1 MKKSLSL
8 FLLLS
13 LFAAMF
19 AVSASAEDNFIEDNV
34 TFVDQSGRKT
44 KVQMRFNILPFGNGM
59 VEIKGIGADGVI
71 YNSLLTDRD
80 YTGGEIIVPEKVGP
94 ANEYTVYSVG
104 TYAFSYCPAKVTLPQ
119 SVKVID
125 YWSFYEY
132 AYEGYDF
139 QLPINV
145 TNIGENAFESA
156 KIKGITLNANLK
168 GIDDCAFDRSSI
180 ESLIIPKSV
189 FVIGKGIT
197 SHCNNLKVL
206 RVEDGNETYYSPTYS
221 NVIMRDRT
229 LEMTSEELSCF
240 RKSPAYHPAID
251 VVIKIVHD
259 WKIVK
264 AGCPTSRIPS
274 EADRIEK
281 WAFNG
286 INFLNQ
292 DVSLSANMWLI
303 EKQAFSKTNIKNLS
317 FLSNKVLIHDEAF
330 QGCKSM
336 ESLKFY
342 GNATVKSGA
351 FKDCTALEEMWCFTH
366 KPDIQPIENQF
377 ENVGPDWTPFNGKCK
392 IMAAYP
398 DEFTDTDGDENVW
411 KRWFASQIYPT
422 SYDPHKISTIYLDDY
437 TWPVAGEDADFTATS
452 LTDHATVSSVAYR
465 VYNNGWQEI
474 DPSPCALNGKFDIGF
489 TITLDEGYTFGD
501 NPALFVGG
509 DQNDVYVRRSDTE
522 MVFIIKDY
530 KVPTPPGGVP
540 IKSVSVSVTEP
551 VEGQPLSTKV
561 TWPTGMAAIRQNWSV
576 SNVEWTGD
584 DPDIEDL
591 GNYDLNKSYTLTVTV
606 EADEN
611 YCFTEDVKATLND
624 MPAVAKRGFTP
635 EGVPTLTFSVEYG
648 KNKPKMYTV
657 FDGDQTLTYY
667 YGDAYDKSNPYLEF
681 YDPVNNP
688 YAVRFAGYAG
698 RVTQIV
704 IDPSMKDAPLTST
717 EGMFF
722 GYQDTETQDWYYLSG
737 AKGIQGLE
745 NLNTADVT
753 DMSNMFRSLNSLE
766 SLDVSS
772 FNTENVV
779 YMSKMF
785 YGCKSLTALDITN
798 FNTDKVTSAY
808 RMFACCQSLTTIYCN
823 GDWTDKSGSEMF
835 DECPKL
841 AGGKGTEYD
850 ENYTD
855 QTYARPDGGEDKPGY
870 FTGTAPTPINY
881 IGLELTPR
889 MSELNPGDEMPH
901 NFLSTSWGTNLN
913 IANFKVGTLQWYYAD
928 KPNEEGD
935 GLMAVPDGEGY
946 DPATH
951 YALMTTFR
959 ADEDCVFADDINVTI
974 LFEDNDQKNPIFSNR
989 YTDSENRSV
998 LLVMFDCP
1006 AKRVKGDVNGDRD
1019 VNTADVVAV
1028 YAFIEKGEASGF
1040 THEACDV
1047 NGDDSVDTA
1056 DVVAIYAAI
1065 IGEEAGSRAFCK
1077 QMSRLMSK

>member
-168 GIDDCAFDRSSI
+168 EIDDCAFDRSSI

-221 NVIMRDRT
+221 NVIMRART
-229 LEMTSEELSCF
+229 LEMTSEELSCL

-398 DEFTDTDGDENVW
+398 DEFIDVDGGENVW

-561 TWPTGMAAIRQNWSV
+561 TWPTGMAALRQNWSV

-591 GNYDLNKSYTLTVTV
+591 GNYDPNKSYTLTVTV

-798 FNTDKVTSAY
+798 FNTDKVTSVH